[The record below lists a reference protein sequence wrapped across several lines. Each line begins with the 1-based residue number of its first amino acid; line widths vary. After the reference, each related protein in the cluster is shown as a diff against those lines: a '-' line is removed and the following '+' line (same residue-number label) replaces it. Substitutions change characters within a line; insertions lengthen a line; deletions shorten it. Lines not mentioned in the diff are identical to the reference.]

1 MKQTPD
7 PTPHMPK
14 FPAPQTTAGT
24 AEDDIVTTLPH
35 DLRLAD
41 QTQAITQT
49 TETLHESG
57 ADSRKRHGEAGLIT
71 DSQHRG
77 D

>member
-1 MKQTPD
+1 
-7 PTPHMPK
+7 MPK
-14 FPAPQTTAGT
+14 LPAPQTTAGT
-24 AEDDIVTTLPH
+24 AKDDIVTTLPH
-35 DLRLAD
+35 GLRLVD

-49 TETLHESG
+49 TETLHESV

-71 DSQHRG
+71 DSRHRG